1 MKLFKLTRRHKLI
14 TKFLLEFQQFHL
26 SYIFVFLLQ
35 GLNDANIFDNL
46 NILATS
52 VDNESL
58 RYIAAYESKD
68 MPFYGVQFHPEKPPY
83 EWNIRE
89 LNIPHS
95 PNAIHVSSYFA
106 EFFVNEGMP
115 TKRYMTREISD
126 S

>member
-1 MKLFKLTRRHKLI
+1 MLI
-14 TKFLLEFQQFHL
+14 T
-26 SYIFVFLLQ
+26 IFVYLLQ
-35 GLNDANIFDNL
+35 GLNDANIYDNL

-106 EFFVNEGMP
+106 EFFVNEGML
-115 TKRYMTREISD
+115 TMRSFI
-126 S
+126 

>member
-1 MKLFKLTRRHKLI
+1 M
-14 TKFLLEFQQFHL
+14 
-26 SYIFVFLLQ
+26 Q
-35 GLNDANIFDNL
+35 GLTEANIFDHL

-52 VDNESL
+52 VDNESV

-89 LNIPHS
+89 HNIPHS
-95 PNAIHVSSYFA
+95 PNSIHVSSYFA

-115 TKRYMTREISD
+115 TKLLFKCQEIKTL
-126 S
+126 